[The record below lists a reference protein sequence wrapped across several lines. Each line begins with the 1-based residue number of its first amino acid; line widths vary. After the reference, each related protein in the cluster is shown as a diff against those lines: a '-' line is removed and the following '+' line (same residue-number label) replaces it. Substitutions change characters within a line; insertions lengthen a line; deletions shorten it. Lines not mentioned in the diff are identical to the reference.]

1 MTAPDAISAAGPVHL
16 LVEHAAELV
25 TLAGPPRPRWGPA
38 QAELGIIRD
47 GAVAAGADG
56 RIIAVGPT
64 DTVRATTVLAP
75 GAEVIDAT
83 GRAVLPAFVDPHT
96 HLVFAGDRVDEFEQR
111 LAAPLREGGGA
122 DYLAILAAGGG
133 ILRTVRATRA
143 AAPADL
149 SRRAHAALRAMLRY
163 GTTTVEVK
171 SGYGLT
177 TAEELKLLRVVEGLR
192 PSVNQTLVPTLLAVH
207 AVPPEFADDPDG
219 YVRLVCTETIPA
231 VAGAGLARFCDV
243 FCEHGVFSVAQ
254 SRRVLEAGLAH
265 GLPPKL
271 HAEQQSHTGGAALAA
286 ALRAVSADH
295 LDHATE
301 EDLAQLA
308 AAGTVAV
315 FLPGAALMLREAH
328 PAPARQAVAAG
339 VPVALAT
346 DFNPGTSPIL
356 SMPLIIGLACLRLG
370 LSPAEALVAATINA
384 AYAVG
389 EGERAG
395 SLEPGKRADLVL
407 LDAPSYRYLPYCFGL
422 NLVDTVVQQGRVV
435 VRHGRLVS
443 EPLPAPSWVMA

>member
-1 MTAPDAISAAGPVHL
+1 MTAADAPPPAGPVHL

-25 TLAGPPRPRWGPA
+25 TLAGPPGRGPRRGPA

-64 DTVRATTVLAP
+64 DAVRATTVLAP

-83 GRAVLPAFVDPHT
+83 GRAVLPGFVDPHT

-111 LAAPLREGGGA
+111 LAGA

-143 AAPADL
+143 ADPAGL
-149 SRRAHAALRAMLRY
+149 SRRAHAALRAMLRH

-192 PSVNQTLVPTLLAVH
+192 PSVNQTLVPTLLAAH

-219 YVRLVCTETIPA
+219 YVRVVCTETIPA

-301 EDLAQLA
+301 EDLARLA

-339 VPVALAT
+339 VPVAVAT

-395 SLEPGKRADLVL
+395 SLEPGKRADLVI

-422 NLVDTVVQQGRVV
+422 NLVDTVVQRGRVV